1 MDFLQIIMTP
11 FSWLLRVFCQVFD
24 SYGIALILFTIV
36 VKLILFPF
44 NLKGKK
50 GMIKM
55 NLISGQL
62 REIQKRCGNDR
73 ERYNQEVQ
81 KFYSEN
87 NVSPMGGCI
96 WQLIPLL
103 ILWPLYAIIR
113 RPFRYMMGLSDTAIA
128 SVAGALGW
136 SDYASMTGAYKELTL
151 AADLNSTNLATATA
165 AAAGSSLFVINFS
178 FLGMDLAEIPNLM
191 FWQDGIDWNSIGL
204 FLLPIISAVL
214 SLLSMLVSQRTN
226 RMNRNQEMDKSTAS
240 TNRTMMIVSPLI
252 SLWIGYSMPAGLC
265 IYWIANSLLM
275 MVQEVIC
282 GKILR
287 KDYEAAQREMEEQ
300 ARKAKEEEKER
311 RRIAAEKKA
320 AAIASGSYKKGKK
333 VQPKAKNKGT
343 DVSASREG
351 MRTYARGRAYDPDRY
366 PITPYHD
373 PDDKY
378 KKKEPEEELTP
389 LTEEE
394 KAILAEN
401 GVPIPEMPPETMEDD
416 AAEAVEAAGGDEAVQ
431 EEQPAP
437 AEEDGQSAVDEG
449 DYEAPYAADE
459 ETQDKK

>member
-11 FSWLLRVFCQVFD
+11 FSWLLKVFCQVFD

-36 VKLILFPF
+36 VKIILFPL
-44 NLKGKK
+44 NLKTKK
-50 GMIKM
+50 SMIKM
-55 NLISGQL
+55 NLMSGQL

-81 KFYSEN
+81 RFYSEN
-87 NVSPMGGCI
+87 NVNPSSGCL
-96 WQLIPLL
+96 WSFIPLL

-113 RPFRYMMGLSDTAIA
+113 RPFRYMMGLSDTTIT

-165 AAAGSSLFVINFS
+165 AAGSTLFVINFS
-178 FLGMDLAEIPNLM
+178 FLGLDLAATPTLK
-191 FWQDGIDWNSIGL
+191 FWENGLEWGTIGL
-204 FLLPIISAVL
+204 FLMPIISAVL
-214 SLLSMLVSQRTN
+214 SFLSMLVSQRTN

-240 TNRTMMIVSPLI
+240 TNRSMMIISPLI

-265 IYWIANSLLM
+265 VYWIANSLLM

-282 GKILR
+282 GKILK

-300 ARKAKEEEKER
+300 ARKAKEAEKER
-311 RRIAAEKKA
+311 RRLAAEKKA
-320 AAIASGSYKKGKK
+320 AALAAGKGKKK
-333 VQPKAKNKGT
+333 VQPKAKAKGV
-343 DVSASREG
+343 DLSASREG
-351 MRTYARGRAYDPDRY
+351 MRTYARGRAYDPNRY

-378 KKKEPEEELTP
+378 KKKEPEEDLTP

-394 KAILAEN
+394 KALLAES
-401 GVPIPEMPPETMEDD
+401 GVAIPEIPEETAAPD
-416 AAEAVEAAGGDEAVQ
+416 AAEAGDAPAGQTAAPEDEAGAQ
-431 EEQPAP
+431 TA
-437 AEEDGQSAVDEG
+437 ADAEG
-449 DYEAPYAADE
+449 DYEAPYE
-459 ETQDKK
+459 EEEEPKEKE

>member
-44 NLKGKK
+44 NLKAKK
-50 GMIKM
+50 SMIKM

-62 REIQKRCGNDR
+62 KEIQKRCGNDR

-87 NVSPMGGCI
+87 NVSPMGGCG
-96 WQLIPLL
+96 WSLLPLV
-103 ILWPLYAIIR
+103 ILYPLYAIIR
-113 RPFRYMMGLSDTAIA
+113 RPFRYMMNLTDNAIT
-128 SVAGALGW
+128 SVANALGW
-136 SDYASMTGAYKELTL
+136 SDYATMTGAYKELTL
-151 AADLNSTNLATATA
+151 AADLNSTNLATAS
-165 AAAGSSLFVINFS
+165 AAAGSSLFVINFT
-178 FLGMDLAEIPNLM
+178 FLGLHLEEIPQLM
-191 FWQDGIDWNSIGL
+191 FWQGGIDWNSIGL

-214 SLLSMLVSQRTN
+214 SFLSMLVSQRTN
-226 RMNRNQEMDKSTAS
+226 RMNRNQELDKSTAS
-240 TNRTMMIVSPLI
+240 TNRTMMIISPLI

-265 IYWIANSLLM
+265 VYWIANSLLM

-333 VQPKAKNKGT
+333 LQTKAKVKGT
-343 DVSASREG
+343 DVAASREG

-366 PITPYHD
+366 PITPYRD

-401 GVPIPEMPPETMEDD
+401 GVPIPEMPQEDITETAGEDVHSEIVPEEPS
-416 AAEAVEAAGGDEAVQ
+416 APFEATEKE
-431 EEQPAP
+431 
-437 AEEDGQSAVDEG
+437 SSDEG
-449 DYEAPYAADE
+449 DYEPPYE
-459 ETQDKK
+459 EEDPKEKE

>member
-1 MDFLQIIMTP
+1 
-11 FSWLLRVFCQVFD
+11 
-24 SYGIALILFTIV
+24 
-36 VKLILFPF
+36 
-44 NLKGKK
+44 
-50 GMIKM
+50 
-55 NLISGQL
+55 
-62 REIQKRCGNDR
+62 
-73 ERYNQEVQ
+73 
-81 KFYSEN
+81 
-87 NVSPMGGCI
+87 
-96 WQLIPLL
+96 
-103 ILWPLYAIIR
+103 
-113 RPFRYMMGLSDTAIA
+113 
-128 SVAGALGW
+128 
-136 SDYASMTGAYKELTL
+136 
-151 AADLNSTNLATATA
+151 
-165 AAAGSSLFVINFS
+165 
-178 FLGMDLAEIPNLM
+178 M
-191 FWQDGIDWNSIGL
+191 FWQDRIDWNSIGL

-275 MVQEVIC
+275 MLQEVIC

-401 GVPIPEMPPETMEDD
+401 GMPIPEMPPETMEDE
-416 AAEAVEAAGGDEAVQ
+416 AAEAVEAAGGDETVQ

-437 AEEDGQSAVDEG
+437 AEEDGQSAADEG

>member
-416 AAEAVEAAGGDEAVQ
+416 AAEAIEAACGDEAVQ

-437 AEEDGQSAVDEG
+437 AEEDGQSAADEG

>member
-401 GVPIPEMPPETMEDD
+401 GVPIPEMPPETMEDE

-437 AEEDGQSAVDEG
+437 AEEDGHPAADEG

>member
-44 NLKGKK
+44 NLKAKK

-87 NVSPMGGCI
+87 NVSPMGGCG
-96 WQLIPLL
+96 WSLIPLI
-103 ILWPLYAIIR
+103 ILYPLYAIIR
-113 RPFRYMMGLSDTAIA
+113 RPFRYMMNLTDSAIT
-128 SVAGALGW
+128 SVANALGVTDFVAG
-136 SDYASMTGAYKELTL
+136 SGYTELTL
-151 AADLNSTNLATATA
+151 AAQLNSSNLAAA
-165 AAAGSSLFVINFS
+165 SAAAGSTLFVINFS
-178 FLGMDLAEIPNLM
+178 FLGINLSDIPNIM
-191 FWQDGIDWNSIGL
+191 FWQGGIDWNSVGL
-204 FLLPIISAVL
+204 FLMPIISAVL
-214 SLLSMLVSQRTN
+214 SFLSILVSQRTN
-226 RMNRNQEMDKSTAS
+226 RMNRNQEVDKSTAS
-240 TNRTMMIVSPLI
+240 TNRTMMLISPLI

-265 IYWIANSLLM
+265 VYWIANSLLM
-275 MVQEVIC
+275 MIQEVIC
-282 GKILR
+282 GKILK

-343 DVSASREG
+343 DLSASREG

-378 KKKEPEEELTP
+378 KKKEPEEELSP

-401 GVPIPEMPPETMEDD
+401 GVPIPEMPVEDSDET
-416 AAEAVEAAGGDEAVQ
+416 AAAPEAAADQGETGQ
-431 EEQPAP
+431 EDQPAP
-437 AEEDGQSAVDEG
+437 AEEAEQTTADEG
-449 DYEAPYAADE
+449 DYEAPYAE
-459 ETQDKK
+459 EEPRDKK

>member
-191 FWQDGIDWNSIGL
+191 FWQDRIDWNSIGL

-275 MVQEVIC
+275 MLQEVIC

-320 AAIASGSYKKGKK
+320 AADRRAGAERQGEKKSQTK
-333 VQPKAKNKGT
+333 Q
-343 DVSASREG
+343 
-351 MRTYARGRAYDPDRY
+351 
-366 PITPYHD
+366 
-373 PDDKY
+373 
-378 KKKEPEEELTP
+378 
-389 LTEEE
+389 
-394 KAILAEN
+394 
-401 GVPIPEMPPETMEDD
+401 
-416 AAEAVEAAGGDEAVQ
+416 AAGG
-431 EEQPAP
+431 EQQPKEGGSRRRRRPRRRRSGGGDAAP
-437 AEEDGQSAVDEG
+437 SPKGES
-449 DYEAPYAADE
+449 
-459 ETQDKK
+459 